1 MTKATPK
8 ERVQLALDVFD
19 QDLRHQPK
27 TITREHVLKALED
40 IRSEG
45 LPKKREPA
53 KFNLVHHGRL
63 YPAKYTLSI
72 AAKYASTEDIPD
84 ATFSGEDEATAFLVG
99 VGFEIQAKRKDWS
112 WKECYFAVWGY
123 DQLDLD
129 TDQVKTVLYHEV
141 SELIGRTAKS
151 VEFKL
156 QNVSSFD
163 PRPREQ
169 KPIAEAK
176 NAQALL
182 GEVYQWYWADRL
194 RARAFYAQYRDEFL
208 FNLESTTKLSETPS
222 TNPLTI
228 IEEGAFN
235 TAPASRRKR
244 SQKLLDAGRRHFRAQ
259 DGKLRCYAC
268 DFVTPEGLSVEVV
281 QLHHTDP
288 IYEVDVEGRKLA
300 LEDAVKS
307 LIPLCPTC
315 HALAHTSRPPLSVR
329 AIKTLREFG
338 PNS

>member
-8 ERVQLALDVFD
+8 ERAQLALDVFD
-19 QDLRHQPK
+19 QDLRHEPK
-27 TITREHVLKALED
+27 AITKEDVLKAIED

-45 LPKKREPA
+45 VPKKREPT
-53 KFNLVHHGRL
+53 KFNLVHHSRL
-63 YPAKYTLSI
+63 YPPKYTLSI
-72 AAKYASTEDIPD
+72 AAKYAIGEEFPT
-84 ATFSGEDEATAFLVG
+84 ATFSSEDEANTFLIG
-99 VGFEIQAKRKDWS
+99 LGFEIQAKRKDWS

-129 TDQVKTVLYHEV
+129 ADQVKTVLYHEV

-194 RARAFYAQYRDEFL
+194 SARAFYAQYREEFL
-208 FNLESTTKLSETPS
+208 FNLESTTKLSATPS
-222 TNPLTI
+222 TIPLAI
-228 IEEGAFN
+228 IEEGAA
-235 TAPASRRKR
+235 TAAP
-244 SQKLLDAGRRHFRAQ
+244 
-259 DGKLRCYAC
+259 
-268 DFVTPEGLSVEVV
+268 
-281 QLHHTDP
+281 
-288 IYEVDVEGRKLA
+288 
-300 LEDAVKS
+300 
-307 LIPLCPTC
+307 
-315 HALAHTSRPPLSVR
+315 
-329 AIKTLREFG
+329 
-338 PNS
+338 